1 MKISAWKEINTPDGL
16 RPVIFF
22 NPSLDFLAFVRN
34 NGVLNIPIK
43 IHGSFFYDGV
53 YMVNI
58 NKVTNVNFCSSSSP
72 MYSCVLGRDFTFI
85 PPNLGTV
92 EIAQIFKE
100 PLEFEPSEDE
110 TVVVPPPAP
119 QAEAP
124 EPLAEV
130 EEPSPSPSPLP
141 SPTPSASPSPT
152 KNPMRLWYIIV
163 IFIIIILILLAC
175 FLQFLL

>member
-22 NPSLDFLAFVRN
+22 NPSIEFLVFVRN
-34 NGVLNIPIK
+34 NGFLNIPIK
-43 IHGSFFYDGV
+43 IHDSFFYDGV

-58 NKVTNVNFCSSSSP
+58 SKVTNVNFCSSSSP
-72 MYSCVLGRDFTFI
+72 MYSCVLGRDFTFM

-92 EIAQIFKE
+92 EIAKIFKE
-100 PLEFEPSEDE
+100 PLDFEPSEE
-110 TVVVPPPAP
+110 ESVVEPPPPPPAP
-119 QAEAP
+119 LVEDTEP
-124 EPLAEV
+124 EPEPV
-130 EEPSPSPSPLP
+130 PPSPPA
-141 SPTPSASPSPT
+141 SPTPSPVIYKTNS
-152 KNPMRLWYIIV
+152 MRLWYIIV